1 DGSGIE
7 GMVGGSTVLYKE
19 GRRVGSLRLRLGSD
33 KEHEVFEGESAGPT
47 LGLELLRRQRNVT
60 TVSLWI
66 DNTSAITATGSNR
79 AGPAHYL
86 MDHFH
91 RLYQQVKRRH
101 PDMEMTVGWVP
112 GHEGVEG
119 NEAADEEAK
128 EAALHGSS
136 PRELLPVVFRKP
148 LPISCSAVRK

>member
-7 GMVGGSTVLYKE
+7 GMVGGSAVLYKT
-19 GRRVGSLRLRLGSD
+19 GRRVGSLRLQLGSD
-33 KEHEVFEGESAGPT
+33 KEHEVFEGESVGPT
-47 LGLELLRRQRNVT
+47 LGLELLKRCRNVT

-66 DNTSAITATGSNR
+66 DNTSAISATGSNR
-79 AGPAHYL
+79 TGPAHYL

-91 RLYQQVKRRH
+91 SLYHQVKRRH
-101 PDMEMTVGWVP
+101 PAMEITVGWVP
-112 GHEGVEG
+112 GHEGIEG

-136 PRELLPVVFRKP
+136 PRELLPNVFRRS
-148 LPISCSAVRK
+148 LPISCSAVKK